1 MLQTIRGFYHHTVQ
15 RLANKRPEQLQDG
28 TYMYCPADEALNDCR
43 ICAIQVYISRRRL
56 QALIYVEG
64 TCIYKLCQGS
74 KQSQGT
80 PSGIIVFWWEQDL
93 SHWLDLNSYGA
104 IVAQER
110 RKVDC
115 RDYATRRV
123 LTKRAK
129 CSRYEQSTLQIKG
142 FMCGLSPYY
151 FVKKNLPISPVG

>member
-1 MLQTIRGFYHHTVQ
+1 MDALEDQKRSRFEQNTLLIEGLSNMASHCAFLTEKITV
-15 RLANKRPEQLQDG
+15 L
-28 TYMYCPADEALNDCR
+28 T
-43 ICAIQVYISRRRL
+43 V
-56 QALIYVEG
+56 
-64 TCIYKLCQGS
+64 
-74 KQSQGT
+74 
-80 PSGIIVFWWEQDL
+80 
-93 SHWLDLNSYGA
+93 NSYGA

-110 RKVDC
+110 QKVDC

-123 LTKRAK
+123 STKRAK